1 MELSNSFE
9 KSLQILRKI
18 QSVDKI
24 EDRNLWIP
32 TPWINGREE
41 GFCLF
46 NYKSKHRIIFSECRN
61 SDLCVIY
68 FCNENGFIEDK
79 NMITEETYRKA
90 KYTSFEKA
98 LNTILPLFK
107 IENWI

>member
-1 MELSNSFE
+1 MELSESFE
-9 KSLQILRKI
+9 KSLQILRKL
-18 QSVDKI
+18 QSFDKI
-24 EDRNLWIP
+24 EDRNIWIP

-46 NYKSKHRIIFSECRN
+46 NYKTKQRIIFCQCRN
-61 SDLCVIY
+61 SDLFVIY
-68 FCNENGFIEDK
+68 FCNESGFIDRK

-90 KYTSFEKA
+90 KYVSFEKA
-98 LNTILPLFK
+98 FDSILPLFK